1 MSENI
6 ANNINETRHRIDII
20 AQKSDRKLHEITLIA
35 VSKGQPACRI
45 DAALEAGQKVYG
57 ENRVQEAQ
65 MHWSHRRN
73 LYDNLELH
81 LIGPLQTNKV
91 DLAVDLFDIIQTVD
105 RPKLVDSLIK
115 SFKKKNVSRKCF
127 VQINTGEEDQK
138 TGIWPADA
146 DDFISYCRSSGLP
159 LIGLMCIPPINEPVA
174 PHFALLKQIGERNNI
189 RLFSMGM
196 SADFEIAVSL
206 GATHVRVGTG
216 IFGRRE
222 NL

>member
-35 VSKGQPACRI
+35 VSKGHPACRI

-81 LIGPLQTNKV
+81 
-91 DLAVDLFDIIQTVD
+91 
-105 RPKLVDSLIK
+105 
-115 SFKKKNVSRKCF
+115 
-127 VQINTGEEDQK
+127 
-138 TGIWPADA
+138 
-146 DDFISYCRSSGLP
+146 
-159 LIGLMCIPPINEPVA
+159 
-174 PHFALLKQIGERNNI
+174 
-189 RLFSMGM
+189 
-196 SADFEIAVSL
+196 
-206 GATHVRVGTG
+206 
-216 IFGRRE
+216 
-222 NL
+222 

>member
-1 MSENI
+1 MTFNLEKY
-6 ANNINETRHRIDII
+6 RDII
-20 AQKSDRKLHEITLIA
+20 EFINKNQHYYKNKVKIVAISKNISVLSIKL
-35 VSKGQPACRI
+35 
-45 DAALEAGQKVYG
+45 ALNQGIRMFG
-57 ENRVQEAQ
+57 ENRVQEAIKKYT
-65 MHWSHRRN
+65 SLKEEFN
-73 LYDNLELH
+73 DLELH
-81 LIGPLQTNKV
+81 LVGPLQTNKV

-115 SFKKKNVSRKCF
+115 SFKKKNVSRNCF

-138 TGIWPADA
+138 AGIWPEDS
-146 DDFISYCRSSGLP
+146 DGFISYCRSAGLP
-159 LIGLMCIPPINEPVA
+159 LTGLMCIPPINEPVA